1 MKKRMTKL
9 TVFALFILI
18 CLTGCHKVEPG
29 YAGLKVSVS
38 GSDRG
43 DIEVLDPGRYM
54 ISPTVDYYDF
64 PTFTVTAVYE
74 DEDAFVFQSSE
85 GMKVEADIGV
95 SYYFDEDQI
104 THLFTTYRLGAD
116 EIRDVV
122 VKNAVR
128 DSFNKVGSKYITDEI
143 IGEKKETLI
152 QEVYEDVA
160 AKLAPDGIII
170 RTVSWYNPP
179 RPPESIN
186 AALNAKVEANQNAI
200 KAENE
205 VAISE
210 AEAEK
215 EKIKIDTEAYKVTAA
230 AEAEAEA
237 IKIRAQAEAEAN
249 RIIAESLTPDLI
261 EYNRIQRWDG
271 ANPKIVSGTNSAII
285 VDSTGE

>member
-1 MKKRMTKL
+1 MTKL

-186 AALNAKVEANQNAI
+186 SALNAKVEANQNAI

>member
-9 TVFALFILI
+9 TVFTLFILI

-54 ISPTVDYYDF
+54 ISPTVNYYDF

-160 AKLAPDGIII
+160 TKLAPDGIII

-249 RIIAESLTPDLI
+249 RIIAQSLTPDLI
-261 EYNRIQRWDG
+261 EYNRVQRWDG
-271 ANPKIVSGTNSAII
+271 ANPKIVSGSDSAII
-285 VDSTGE
+285 VDAQ

>member
-1 MKKRMTKL
+1 MTKL

-54 ISPTVDYYDF
+54 VSPTVDYYDF

-160 AKLAPDGIII
+160 TKLAPDGIII

-215 EKIKIDTEAYKVTAA
+215 EKIKIK
-230 AEAEAEA
+230 
-237 IKIRAQAEAEAN
+237 
-249 RIIAESLTPDLI
+249 RI
-261 EYNRIQRWDG
+261 
-271 ANPKIVSGTNSAII
+271 
-285 VDSTGE
+285 

>member
-1 MKKRMTKL
+1 MTKL
-9 TVFALFILI
+9 TVFALLILI

-43 DIEVLDPGRYM
+43 DIEVLSPGRYM
-54 ISPTVDYYDF
+54 ISPTVNYYDF

-152 QEVYEDVA
+152 QEVFEDVST
-160 AKLAPDGIII
+160 KLAPDGIII

-249 RIIAESLTPDLI
+249 RIIAESLTTELI
-261 EYNRIQRWDG
+261 EYNRVQRWDG

>member
-1 MKKRMTKL
+1 MTKL

-160 AKLAPDGIII
+160 TKLAPDGIII

-271 ANPKIVSGTNSAII
+271 ANPKIVSGANSAII

>member
-1 MKKRMTKL
+1 MTKL

-54 ISPTVDYYDF
+54 VSPTVDYYDF

-249 RIIAESLTPDLI
+249 RIIAQSLTPDLI
-261 EYNRIQRWDG
+261 EYNRVQKWDG

>member
-1 MKKRMTKL
+1 MTKL

-54 ISPTVDYYDF
+54 VSPTVDYYDF

-249 RIIAESLTPDLI
+249 RIIAQSLTPDLI

>member
-1 MKKRMTKL
+1 MTKL

-271 ANPKIVSGTNSAII
+271 ANPKIVSGANSAII

>member
-1 MKKRMTKL
+1 MTKL

-215 EKIKIDTEAYKVTAA
+215 EKIKIDTEAYKVAAA

>member
-1 MKKRMTKL
+1 MTRL

>member
-1 MKKRMTKL
+1 MTKL

-43 DIEVLDPGRYM
+43 DIEVLSPGRYM
-54 ISPTVDYYDF
+54 ISPTVNYYDF

-152 QEVYEDVA
+152 QEVFEDVST
-160 AKLAPDGIII
+160 KLAPDGIII

>member
-1 MKKRMTKL
+1 MTKL

-54 ISPTVDYYDF
+54 VSPTVDYYDF

>member
-1 MKKRMTKL
+1 MTKL

-54 ISPTVDYYDF
+54 VSPTVDYYDF

-271 ANPKIVSGTNSAII
+271 ANPKIVSGANGAII

>member
-1 MKKRMTKL
+1 MTKL